1 MKKYFVLLISLH
13 FSYCSLA
20 QFYNA
25 DLIIKNIN
33 IVDVANNTILRE
45 QTVVVS
51 KDKIVATGY
60 SKKLKW
66 RYKAKSTIDGTGKFI
81 MPSLWDMHVHFGG
94 DTLIH
99 ENKLL
104 LPLYTAM
111 GVSHVRDCAGDIS
124 DSVIAWKKAI
134 NQNNLQGP
142 TLSLI
147 HI

>member
-45 QTVVVS
+45 QTVVIS

-66 RYKAKSTIDGTGKFI
+66 RY
-81 MPSLWDMHVHFGG
+81 
-94 DTLIH
+94 
-99 ENKLL
+99 
-104 LPLYTAM
+104 
-111 GVSHVRDCAGDIS
+111 
-124 DSVIAWKKAI
+124 
-134 NQNNLQGP
+134 
-142 TLSLI
+142 
-147 HI
+147 